1 MLNQTKERKK
11 TKVVKVNKKSRAAL
25 IALTAVFIFSFVLMI
40 PAAIFAQEEA
50 EETTVETID
59 IPEELTFDVVYPKLS
74 AKAGNNYEF
83 TVDLTYVGDEEATID
98 LFAEGPEDWFVAIT
112 PSYQDSQITAVKL
125 APGKKESLKI
135 KVFPSI
141 NKADQKPGDFEIIV
155 RAENEDLEL
164 SEEISL
170 TATVTATYSL
180 DLNAKF
186 GVLNTKATSGKNNPY
201 IMVLKNSGSDEIE
214 NITFSSDAPQKWIVK
229 FNPEKIDKLNADE
242 SKDIEVTITPPDK
255 TIAGDYMLNFS
266 VKSEDSTDNID
277 VRVTVETPS
286 IWGWIGIAI
295 IVIVVIGVA
304 VIFAR
309 LGRR

>member
-1 MLNQTKERKK
+1 M
-11 TKVVKVNKKSRAAL
+11 VKVNKKSRAAL

-40 PAAIFAQEEA
+40 PAAIFAEEEA
-50 EETTVETID
+50 EEVIIETID
-59 IPEELTFDVVYPKLS
+59 IPEELEFNVVYPKLS
-74 AKAGNNYEF
+74 AKAGNNFEF
-83 TVDLTYVGDEEATID
+83 SVDLTYKGDEEATID
-98 LFAEGPEDWFVAIT
+98 LFAEGPENWFVAVT

-125 APGKKESLKI
+125 TPGKKESLKI

-141 NKADQKPGDFEIIV
+141 IKEFQKPGDYEIIV
-155 RAENEDLEL
+155 RAENEDLKL

-170 TATVTATYSL
+170 TATITATYSL

-201 IMVLKNSGSDEIE
+201 TIVLKNSGSDVIE
-214 NITFSSDAPQKWIVK
+214 NITFGSDAPQKWIVK

-242 SKDIEVTITPPDK
+242 SKDIEITITPPDK

-266 VKSEDSTDNID
+266 VKSAEATKNID

-286 IWGWIGIAI
+286 IWGWVGIAI

>member
-1 MLNQTKERKK
+1 M
-11 TKVVKVNKKSRAAL
+11 NKKSRAAL

-40 PAAIFAQEEA
+40 PAAIFAEEEA
-50 EETTVETID
+50 EEVIIETID
-59 IPEELTFDVVYPKLS
+59 IPEELEFNVVYPKLS
-74 AKAGNNYEF
+74 AKAGNNFEF
-83 TVDLTYVGDEEATID
+83 SVDLTYKGDEEATID
-98 LFAEGPEDWFVAIT
+98 LFAEGPENWFVAVT

-125 APGKKESLKI
+125 TPGKKESLKI

-141 NKADQKPGDFEIIV
+141 IKEFQKPGDYEIIV
-155 RAENEDLEL
+155 RAENEDLKL

-170 TATVTATYSL
+170 TATITATYSL

-201 IMVLKNSGSDEIE
+201 TIVLKNSGSDVIE
-214 NITFSSDAPQKWIVK
+214 NITFGSDAPQKWIVK

-242 SKDIEVTITPPDK
+242 SKDIEITITPPDK

-266 VKSEDSTDNID
+266 VKSAEATKNID

-286 IWGWIGIAI
+286 IWGWVGIAI

>member
-1 MLNQTKERKK
+1 
-11 TKVVKVNKKSRAAL
+11 VNKKSRAAL

-40 PAAIFAQEEA
+40 PAAIFAEEEA
-50 EETTVETID
+50 EEVIIETID
-59 IPEELTFDVVYPKLS
+59 IPEELEFNVVYPKLS
-74 AKAGNNYEF
+74 AKAGNNFEF
-83 TVDLTYVGDEEATID
+83 SVDLTYVGDEEATID
-98 LFAEGPEDWFVAIT
+98 LFAEGPENWFVAVT

-125 APGKKESLKI
+125 TPGKKESLKI

-141 NKADQKPGDFEIIV
+141 IKEFQKPGDYEIIV
-155 RAENEDLEL
+155 RAENEDLKL

-170 TATVTATYSL
+170 TATITATYSL

-201 IMVLKNSGSDEIE
+201 TIVLKNSGSDVIE
-214 NITFSSDAPQKWIVK
+214 NITFGSDAPQKWIVK

-242 SKDIEVTITPPDK
+242 SKDIEITITPPDK

-266 VKSEDSTDNID
+266 VKSAEATKNID

-286 IWGWIGIAI
+286 IWGWVGIAI

>member
-1 MLNQTKERKK
+1 
-11 TKVVKVNKKSRAAL
+11 VNKKSRAAL

-40 PAAIFAQEEA
+40 PAAIFAEEEA
-50 EETTVETID
+50 EEVIIETID
-59 IPEELTFDVVYPKLS
+59 IPEELEFNVVYPKLS
-74 AKAGNNYEF
+74 AKAGNNFEF
-83 TVDLTYVGDEEATID
+83 SVDLTYKGDEEATID
-98 LFAEGPEDWFVAIT
+98 LFAEGPENWFVAVT

-125 APGKKESLKI
+125 TPGKKESLKI

-141 NKADQKPGDFEIIV
+141 IKEFQKPGDYEIIV
-155 RAENEDLEL
+155 RAENEDLKL

-170 TATVTATYSL
+170 TATITATYSL

-201 IMVLKNSGSDEIE
+201 TIVLKNSGSDVIE
-214 NITFSSDAPQKWIVK
+214 NITFGSDAPQKWIVK

-242 SKDIEVTITPPDK
+242 SKDIEITITPPDK

-266 VKSEDSTDNID
+266 VKSAEATKNID

-286 IWGWIGIAI
+286 IWGWVGIAI

>member
-1 MLNQTKERKK
+1 M
-11 TKVVKVNKKSRAAL
+11 NKKSRAAL

-40 PAAIFAQEEA
+40 PAAIFAEEEA
-50 EETTVETID
+50 EEVIIETID
-59 IPEELTFDVVYPKLS
+59 IPEELEFNVVYPKLS
-74 AKAGNNYEF
+74 AKAGNNFEF
-83 TVDLTYVGDEEATID
+83 SVDLTYVGDEEATID
-98 LFAEGPEDWFVAIT
+98 LFAEGPENWFVAVT

-125 APGKKESLKI
+125 TPGKKESLKI

-141 NKADQKPGDFEIIV
+141 IKEFQKPGDYEIIV
-155 RAENEDLEL
+155 RAENEDLKL

-170 TATVTATYSL
+170 TATITATYSL

-201 IMVLKNSGSDEIE
+201 TIVLKNSGSDVIE
-214 NITFSSDAPQKWIVK
+214 NITFGSDAPQKWIVK

-242 SKDIEVTITPPDK
+242 SKDIEITITPPDK

-266 VKSEDSTDNID
+266 VKSAEATKNID

-286 IWGWIGIAI
+286 IWGWVGIAI